1 MNFDGNLSEK
11 EDQSAYIQIADSS
24 GQVLSRIQDSD
35 GKNHYHLRAGQ
46 KYTLTRKL
54 PESYY
59 KIITWKLEI
68 SSNRNSYIHISE
80 TGYAKQGRKEGAE
93 RQTIKVLQ
101 MLPGDG
107 EGNWKL
113 DKTSDPNNSKFVNKF
128 QNKLTELEGKINF
141 DFDIQVTSI
150 QVSKI
155 NDYTTSHEFRSVLNG
170 YDILIIGF
178 ADMYSNIDNT
188 YSQVD
193 DILDFIKS
201 GKSVIFSHDTT
212 SYINY
217 NETVTDNKVYVNS
230 DHSLALVNITQL

>member
-1 MNFDGNLSEK
+1 MIKFTSKPPEPPRANDSSNVSNRALIQDGQLKYVFSIENDSDAAPAVTTYDCNLYLDLNFDGNLSEK

-101 MLPGDG
+101 MLPSNG

-128 QNKLTELEGKINF
+128 HFTLPLCG
-141 DFDIQVTSI
+141 
-150 QVSKI
+150 
-155 NDYTTSHEFRSVLNG
+155 
-170 YDILIIGF
+170 
-178 ADMYSNIDNT
+178 
-188 YSQVD
+188 
-193 DILDFIKS
+193 
-201 GKSVIFSHDTT
+201 
-212 SYINY
+212 
-217 NETVTDNKVYVNS
+217 
-230 DHSLALVNITQL
+230 